1 MENIGVRPQAE
12 VNYVLLNEARK
23 QKNLTFSEMET
34 RTQVPEGTIK
44 NILLGKTKNPGY
56 EPLRKICNELDI
68 PIEKA
73 FISDGVEQVK
83 AQIETQGIKEGNVSV
98 LALKEIY
105 EHQIQIINKT
115 NELHISN
122 IRSHYQQHHEDLKEN
137 YEKRLAD
144 KRELIESYKEHIDT
158 VRKEFLICKIALI
171 ACVVLFLLV
180 LIAEVMNPNLGWFR
194 Y

>member
-12 VNYVLLNEARK
+12 VNYTLLNEARK

-56 EPLRKICNELDI
+56 EPLRKICNELGVT
-68 PIEKA
+68 IEKA
-73 FISDGVEQVK
+73 FVSNGVDE
-83 AQIETQGIKEGNVSV
+83 IRTQLEIQGMKDGNVSV

-105 EHQIQIINKT
+105 EHQIEIINET

-122 IRSHYQQHHEDLKEN
+122 IRSHYQQHHEDLREN
-137 YEKRLAD
+137 YEKRLVD
-144 KRELIESYKEHIDT
+144 KRELIESYKEHIET
-158 VRKEFLICKIALI
+158 VRNEFLICKIALI
-171 ACVVLFLLV
+171 TCVVLFLLV

>member
-1 MENIGVRPQAE
+1 MENIAIRPQTE
-12 VNYVLLNEARK
+12 VNYTFLNETRK

-56 EPLRKICNELDI
+56 EPLRKICSELDV

-73 FISDGVEQVK
+73 FISDGADRMK
-83 AQIETQGIKEGNVSV
+83 TQIETQGIKEGNVSV

-105 EHQIQIINKT
+105 EHQIGVINAT
-115 NELHISN
+115 SEAHINN

-158 VRKEFLICKIALI
+158 LGKEFLMCKIALI
-171 ACVVLFLLV
+171 ACVVVFIAV
-180 LIAEVMNPNLGWFR
+180 LIAELMNPNLGWLR